1 MNNEYAAKV
10 IDEILE
16 AHGHELLFSRRYAL
30 GLAKTALLAAQ
41 SEPATRAVPVA
52 PYVDIVF
59 DGPPCHE
66 SGRFVEVESPVG
78 RSINFGE
85 WIHRDDGYWALRFT
99 APTPDTERHV
109 ANHAEGTENRLVLRQ
124 ILYALTERQKGNVI
138 RSEDVYVDEAR
149 AYLTAPAQPTADTPP
164 VEVDGVTYIGRW
176 HENKSS
182 YVVNTQKTLGETE
195 LAQLTASI
203 DHIDAQGYVHWKK
216 S

>member
-99 APTPDTERHV
+99 ALTPDAERHV
-109 ANHAEGTENRLVLRQ
+109 ANHAGDFSP
-124 ILYALTERQKGNVI
+124 LTEERKSQIAESV
-138 RSEDVYVDEAR
+138 AR
-149 AYLTAPAQPTADTPP
+149 RYGDACRAAVELAFAAPAQPTADTPP